1 MARKGPRKKQSFF
14 KVLLGDFSKHLRI
27 PHAFLKNLSGL
38 SLGKCALKGPSG
50 KRWIV
55 ELEERENGLFFY
67 AAGWQ
72 DFVKDHLLQVGDF
85 LVFYYYGESKF
96 KVKIYDKSACE
107 KDVEEANGKSS
118 NPTSL
123 ENYKGN
129 QARVKEEIVESEAE
143 NYDTDCENKATIAN
157 RRSGNAMSGKRPT
170 TGYVK
175 ETSSTCFTFKS
186 ENPCF
191 METLKKHQEYCLVI
205 PKKLAISEGLMSM
218 GTVMLRNESGRT
230 WCAKVILRP
239 KSSFHRMELTTGW
252 AGFCNANQISV
263 GDTVIFEF
271 VKQSVIQIHVFRAV
285 RGKRCVVVLDTL
297 NVKNES

>member
-107 KDVEEANGKSS
+107 KDVEEADRKNS
-118 NPTSL
+118 NPVSL

-143 NYDTDCENKATIAN
+143 NYDTDSENKATIAN

-170 TGYVK
+170 TGYV
-175 ETSSTCFTFKS
+175 
-186 ENPCF
+186 
-191 METLKKHQEYCLVI
+191 I
-205 PKKLAISEGLMSM
+205 PKKLAISEGLVSM
-218 GTVMLRNESGRT
+218 GTVMLRNESGRS

-252 AGFCNANQISV
+252 AEFCKANQISV

-271 VKQSVIQIHVFRAV
+271 VKQSLIQIHVFRAV
-285 RGKRCVVVLDTL
+285 RGKRCAVVLDTL